1 MGKKKIIIL
10 GSGPTGL
17 ITAWRLLERGFDV
30 EIIEKN
36 SNSGGLCRSWKYKDF
51 IIDISGSLENNEGK
65 KDLEKINKLLNL
77 AKEI

>member
-36 SNSGGLCRSWKYKDF
+36 SNSGGLCRSWKYKDLSLIQGHIFF
-51 IIDISGSLENNEGK
+51 IRQIKN
-65 KDLEKINKLLNL
+65 
-77 AKEI
+77 